1 MTTQQ
6 TIKELANGNQSDE
19 AIKVVAQAVA
29 SNSRRGEWYDG
40 PNSTN
45 IIDWVAEGAFDGSET
60 VDGLAAEW
68 DK

>member
-6 TIKELANGNQSDE
+6 AINELAKGSRSDE
-19 AIKVVAQAVA
+19 AIKTMAQAVA
-29 SNSRRGEWYDG
+29 DKSRRGEWYDG

>member
-6 TIKELANGNQSDE
+6 AINELAKGNQSDE
-19 AIKVVAQAVA
+19 AIKIVAQAVA

-45 IIDWVAEGAFDGSET
+45 IIDWVVEGDFDGSET

>member
-6 TIKELANGNQSDE
+6 AINELAKGSRSDE
-19 AIKVVAQAVA
+19 AIKTVAQTVA

>member
-6 TIKELANGNQSDE
+6 AIKELANGNQSDE
-19 AIKVVAQAVA
+19 AIKVVAQSVA